1 MIYDDAVDQVKGL
14 TKTTESILKLAEV
27 TSVRADGRAMVK
39 FYGDALESSKVYPY
53 IAGYKPTVGDIVLL
67 MGQATTY
74 IIIGKLSKEQIGDAY
89 YMTKALADSTYLT
102 ENTADGRYMP
112 ISGTDKLVSGSN
124 EVSLATKTL
133 TPKTTNEYSLGSST
147 KKWKDANIGEVD
159 AADVKATN
167 LYGSWRY
174 DASGSEIVKWEDKFT
189 LRPDNNSTV
198 YLGTSGKKF
207 REIHGVTGLFTTLV
221 GKWGASASGRNVYW
235 NSSGYK
241 ILPSANDTIYLGESA
256 NSEFKEVWAQ
266 QFYQNGTAIS
276 TSDKRKKKNIK
287 DITKDYVEFFKKL
300 RPRLFKFKN
309 GESGRLHM
317 GFIAQEAETAADES
331 GIELEDLAFIC
342 KDDEGN
348 YGLRYDELIA
358 LQTKIIQE
366 LIKRVET
373 LENKGREK
381 K

>member
-27 TSVRADGRAMVK
+27 TSVRTDGRAMVK

-74 IIIGKLSKEQIGDAY
+74 IIIGKLSKEQIGNAY
-89 YMTKALADSTYLT
+89 YMTKAMADLTYLT
-102 ENTADGRYMP
+102 ENTADGKYMP
-112 ISGTDKLVSGSN
+112 INGTVDKLVSGTN
-124 EVSLATKTL
+124 EVQLATKTL
-133 TPKTTNEYSLGSST
+133 TPKTTEEYSIGSSS
-147 KKWKDANIGEVD
+147 KKFKDAYINEINAE
-159 AADVKATN
+159 DVKATA
-167 LYGSWRY
+167 LYGGWRY
-174 DASGSEIVKWEDKFT
+174 TASGSEIVSWEDKLR
-189 LRPDNNSTV
+189 LRPNNHGTV

-207 REIHGVTGLFTTLV
+207 LEVNGVTGVFDV
-221 GKWGASASGRNVYW
+221 IKGHWGYSSARYLAW
-235 NSSGYK
+235 NSSGNT
-241 ILPSANDTIYLGESA
+241 IVPSNNDTINIGTGA
-256 NSEFKEVWAQ
+256 NSQLNNVYAK
-266 QFYQNGTAIS
+266 QFYQNGIAIS

-317 GFIAQEAETAADES
+317 GFIAQESEAAADES

-358 LQTKIIQE
+358 LQTKVIQD
-366 LIKRVET
+366 LLKRVET
-373 LENKGREK
+373 LERRNK
-381 K
+381 